1 MSIMDT
7 LNIGKHY
14 CFEEGKGKEEEFIL
28 HLSSTGEDLPL
39 FRIPVL
45 DDREH
50 VHSRIGNGRVFLLCS
65 PSGRGGWVRRWT

>member
-1 MSIMDT
+1 
-7 LNIGKHY
+7 
-14 CFEEGKGKEEEFIL
+14 
-28 HLSSTGEDLPL
+28 L